1 MSLIIAANWKMYKT
15 AAEAAAF
22 CRDLKQAEASFSDL
36 EVIVCPPFTA
46 IPAVAEELLDSS
58 LKIGAQNMHY
68 GHDGA
73 YTGEIA
79 ASMLIEHGVE
89 YVIIGHSERRQLFGE
104 GDSMIKHKVKAAL
117 DSNLKPIL
125 CIGET
130 EEERDR
136 GLTETVIEAQLEGAL
151 AGLSPGQ
158 TEGLVVAYEPVW
170 AIGSGKAA
178 SGDDAENAGKF
189 IYRYLKEKSGGKV
202 ADSLRVQYGG
212 SVKTE
217 NIADFVSL
225 PSVHGALVG
234 GASLE
239 SSSFL
244 ALLKA
249 ARKAVQH

>member
-1 MSLIIAANWKMYKT
+1 MSLIIAANWKMHKT
-15 AAEAAAF
+15 AAEAVVF
-22 CRDLKQAEASFSDL
+22 CRDLKQAEDSFSDL
-36 EVIVCPPFTA
+36 EVVVCPPFTA
-46 IPAVAEELLDSS
+46 IPAVSAELQDSS

-68 GHDGA
+68 EHNGA

-79 ASMLIEHGVE
+79 ASMLIEHDLE

-104 GDSMIKHKVKAAL
+104 VDSMIKLKIKAAL
-117 DSNLKPIL
+117 DKGLKPIL

-130 EEERDR
+130 EEERNR
-136 GLTETVIEAQLEGAL
+136 GLTEAVIEAQLEGAL

-178 SGDDAENAGKF
+178 SGSDAEDAGKH
-189 IYRYLKEKSGGKV
+189 IYLYLKKMLGEKV

-212 SVKTE
+212 SVKAE

-239 SSSFL
+239 SASFL

-249 ARKAVQH
+249 ARKAVQF